1 MAGRSKSLLQ
11 SLYDWVIAWAKTPHA
26 NVALFFIAVAE
37 SSFFPVPP
45 DVLLIAM
52 GIARPKRAFFY
63 AAICSV
69 GSVIGGILGYF
80 IGWEFMATIGQKI
93 IAFYRLTA
101 KYQQV
106 QHLYQTYDVLAIGLA
121 GFTPL
126 PYKLF
131 TITAGAFKINFL
143 SFVLTS
149 LVARSARFFL
159 VGSTLYFFG
168 QGLETFID
176 RYFNWLVTGFTVL
189 FVGGYFCL
197 KWLF

>member
-1 MAGRSKSLLQ
+1 MVGRNNPLK

-26 NVALFFIAVAE
+26 KVALFFIAVAE

-45 DVLLIAM
+45 DALLIAM
-52 GIARPKRAFFY
+52 GIARPKRSLFY

-93 IAFYRLTA
+93 IAFYGLTD

-131 TITAGAFKINFL
+131 TITAGAFKISFL

-149 LVARSARFFL
+149 LVARSTRFFL
-159 VGSTLYFFG
+159 VGSSLYFLG
-168 QGLETFID
+168 QGVQTFID
-176 RYFNWLVTGFTVL
+176 RYFNWLVTCFTLL
-189 FVGGYFCL
+189 FVCGYFCL